1 MGQNL
6 NFERRT
12 GRHQVVFQPELSRVF
27 QRSGF
32 YACLD
37 ELFCRI
43 YCHEYNFAVEPHSRS
58 LRRASIPFKIGM
70 LISVTTTSG
79 WSLRILSPKL
89 TIRCRPYIKI
99 GTQEISALSRFGL
112 SSANR
117 TRGRF
122 KVRLSPAWMRTR
134 SNRRPGRFTWSV
146 EGIVGMNSAPL
157 GKSLGGVPL
166 NRKLLAVPVNGIH
179 AGRFGIE

>member
-12 GRHQVVFQPELSRVF
+12 GRHQVLFQPELSRVF

-89 TIRCRPYIKI
+89 TIRCRPYDIKI
-99 GTQEISALSRFGL
+99 GTQESDLRLEQIWVVISQQNAWKIQS
-112 SSANR
+112 
-117 TRGRF
+117 
-122 KVRLSPAWMRTR
+122 SPAT
-134 SNRRPGRFTWSV
+134 SV
-146 EGIVGMNSAPL
+146 DAYSVQSQTG
-157 GKSLGGVPL
+157 
-166 NRKLLAVPVNGIH
+166 PVH
-179 AGRFGIE
+179 MVR